1 MTRFARS
8 VPVPDHVAA
17 YQPLAERT
25 RAEHHQPGNAGPAA
39 WPIRL
44 TRCGEHPGLFGD
56 NQPTRRLQSA
66 R

>member
-8 VPVPDHVAA
+8 VPISPADAA
-17 YQPLAERT
+17 YRPLDERT

-44 TRCGEHPGLFGD
+44 TRCGEHPGVWGD
-56 NQPTRRLQSA
+56 NQPVRTLQEA